1 MSKAANNTRSLPARM
16 RKCAI
21 PCTLLHKACFSSPYV
36 RRVSLKPHY
45 GCLLSSWNMKSQQR
59 CWKDFSK
66 YSESKYSG
74 ISPVEYSTDAYSKS
88 YVSDASP
95 LMYSDCSSF
104 SIKFCCVYG
113 MPWIYM
119 YQRGVILNSC
129 RIRHGV

>member
-1 MSKAANNTRSLPARM
+1 MATDLFLEMAELPALPATGSLGTGQLDT
-16 RKCAI
+16 CD
-21 PCTLLHKACFSSPYV
+21 LLVTGVPISIS
-36 RRVSLKPHY
+36 
-45 GCLLSSWNMKSQQR
+45 
-59 CWKDFSK
+59 SK
-66 YSESKYSG
+66 YLYLYLELSG
-74 ISPVEYSTDAYSKS
+74 STMDAYSKS

-104 SIKFCCVYG
+104 SIKFYFVCG